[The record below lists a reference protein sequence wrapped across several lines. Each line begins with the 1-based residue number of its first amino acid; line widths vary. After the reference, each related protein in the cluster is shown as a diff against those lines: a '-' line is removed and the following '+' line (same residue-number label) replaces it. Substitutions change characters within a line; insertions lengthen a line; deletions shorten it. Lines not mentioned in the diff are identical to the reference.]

1 MDFTVCDPVAGCQYV
16 NHDCSGSSGVDDCHL
31 ASCSNGTCVVDTLDG
46 SLDACGTSN
55 GDVNNNAECLFLEN
69 KVAVGVSAGAIAGII
84 IGGVSAAVVV
94 GFGSKKGYDYY
105 QAKFGEKASMI
116 ADNPLYE
123 EKGSSKVNP
132 LFEQEMEES
141 TESV

>member
-1 MDFTVCDPVAGCQYV
+1 MDFTVCDAVAGCLYV
-16 NHDCSGSSGVDDCHL
+16 NHDCSGTSGTNNCHL
-31 ASCSNGTCVVDTLDG
+31 ASCKNDTCVVSEVDG
-46 SLDACGTSN
+46 TLDACGTCN
-55 GDVNNNAECLFLEN
+55 GDVNSEAECVLLAN
-69 KVAVGVSAGAIAGII
+69 KVAVGIGAGAIAGII

-105 QAKFGEKASMI
+105 QARFGEKASMI

-141 TESV
+141 SSV